1 MRVTIP
7 APALDGH
14 RVPLEG
20 EQHLFCMRVRSSDG
34 ASWYRVR
41 LLPGGQWTCECRG
54 YHYRASCR
62 HIDTAKTH
70 LLELACY
77 G

>member
-1 MRVTIP
+1 MKVTIP
-7 APALDGH
+7 EPVLNGH
-14 RVPLEG
+14 RASMSG
-20 EQHLFCMRVRSSDG
+20 EQHLFAMRVRSSDG
-34 ASWYRVR
+34 SSEYLVR

-54 YHYRASCR
+54 YHYRSTCR
-62 HIDTAKTH
+62 HVDTAKTH